1 MVKLKDILLEAINPE
16 VELDKFAEERGKAT
30 QETVDKTKE
39 KGGLAMLS
47 HNHFKVKLPYYE
59 KAAKG
64 KFDMDKFRE
73 EYVTLLDQLYKST
86 LQEMKID
93 QKTFQELVGKI
104 EVVGELC
111 IRNQEIKTGDQ

>member
-1 MVKLKDILLEAINPE
+1 MIKLKNILKEAIEPE
-16 VELDKFAEERGKAT
+16 TDLNKFAEQRGKAT

-47 HNHFKVKLPYYE
+47 HNHFKVKLPYYK
-59 KAAKG
+59 KAAAG
-64 KFDMDKFRE
+64 KFDMEKSRE
-73 EYVTLLDQLYKST
+73 EYVTLLDKLYKST
-86 LQEMKID
+86 LEEMKID

-111 IRNQEIKTGDQ
+111 IRNKEVQ